1 MSTQATETPMRLT
14 IDLSKP
20 KGQRETL
27 VPFSAE
33 EIAQAEKE
41 STDYLERKALEEAE
55 AQDRADAKA
64 SGVAKLSALGL
75 SDAEIA
81 AITGA

>member
-1 MSTQATETPMRLT
+1 MRLT